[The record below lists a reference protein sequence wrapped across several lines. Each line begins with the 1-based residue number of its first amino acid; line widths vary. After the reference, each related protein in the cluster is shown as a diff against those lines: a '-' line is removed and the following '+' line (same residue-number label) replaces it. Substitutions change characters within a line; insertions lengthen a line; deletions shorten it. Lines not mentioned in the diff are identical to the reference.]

1 MNRTNTRHTRFPTG
15 RLHSRRAFVK
25 GLALAPA
32 VLAAPRWVRAATPA
46 APQPA
51 SHGPIGR
58 TLDASGEIREY
69 KDKETG
75 ARVRMLTDGG
85 ADNVHLYFTS
95 ESFVHGSDVIVFGSN
110 RTGRFQHYRLDIG
123 AKRLTQLTNGEDVHP
138 TRACLGGGGRLF
150 YFDGPSLRVLDVH
163 TLDDRELYRTPDG
176 FEASL
181 PTCTAKGDF
190 VAFAYKEQL
199 AKSTTTNV
207 IYSNMAETF
216 YQHPGSVVMR
226 IDTSNGTPM
235 AVWGERNWISHVLI
249 HPTDPAQILFCHE
262 GGGLVSQ
269 RMFMVN
275 VHDHT
280 RKAGATPLFPMR
292 ENEFTVHEYFTRG
305 GEVGFQYEVRRDGKM
320 EYYDAFSRTDG
331 TWLREFRLPGPRPGH
346 IQSNTDNTLVVGDRG
361 YRTPEDPDG
370 DYYMSLMTHEN
381 GSERVRRLCRREPGD
396 TQFSHGHPVFS
407 LDDQWVL
414 YNSRIGLKENIAMAD
429 VTSI

>member
-1 MNRTNTRHTRFPTG
+1 MNRTNTPDTRFPTS
-15 RLHSRRAFVK
+15 RIHSRRAFVK

-32 VLAAPRWVRAATPA
+32 FLALPRWARAETAGSRPV
-46 APQPA
+46 
-51 SHGPIGR
+51 SHGPVGR
-58 TLDASGEIREY
+58 TIDASSEIKEY

-75 ARVRMLTDGG
+75 ALVRLLTGDGS
-85 ADNVHLYFTS
+85 DNVHLYFTS
-95 ESFVHGSDVIVFGSN
+95 ESFVSGSDAIVFGSN
-110 RTGRFQHYRLDIG
+110 RTGKFQHYLLEIK
-123 AKRLTQLTNGEDVHP
+123 AKRLTQLTNGADIHP
-138 TRACLGGGGRLF
+138 TRACLGAGNLI
-150 YFDGPSLRVLDVH
+150 YFDGPMMRLLKVD
-163 TLDDRELYRTPDG
+163 TLEDRELYRVPDG

-190 VAFAYKEQL
+190 AAFAYKEKL
-199 AKSTTTNV
+199 ATSTSTNV

-226 IDTSNGTPM
+226 IDTANGSPM

-249 HPTDPAQILFCHE
+249 NPINPGQILFCHE
-262 GGGLVSQ
+262 GGGLVGQ
-269 RMFMVN
+269 RMFMVD

-280 RKAGATPLFPMR
+280 QKAGATPLFSMH

-305 GEVGFQYEVRRDGKM
+305 GEVGFQYEVKREGRM

-331 TWLREFRLPGPRPGH
+331 TWVREYRLPGPRPGH

-361 YRTPEDPDG
+361 YLTENDKDG
-370 DYYMSLMTHEN
+370 DYFMSLMTHEN
-381 GSERVRRLCRREPGD
+381 GNEHVRRLCRREPGD

-414 YNSRIGLKENIAMAD
+414 YNSRIGPKENIAMAA
-429 VTSI
+429 VTSM

>member
-1 MNRTNTRHTRFPTG
+1 MNRIHTPHNRFPIS
-15 RLHSRRAFVK
+15 RPHSRRAFVK

-32 VLAAPRWVRAATPA
+32 LVALPRWARADAAPV
-46 APQPA
+46 PQPA

-58 TLDASGEIREY
+58 TIDASGEIKEY

-95 ESFVHGSDVIVFGSN
+95 ESFVSGSDTIVFGSN
-110 RTGRFQHYRLDIG
+110 RTGKFQHYRLDIK
-123 AKRLTQLTNGEDVHP
+123 AKRLTQLTDGEDVHP
-138 TRACLGGGGRLF
+138 TRACLGGERLF
-150 YFDGPSLRVLDVH
+150 YFDGPLLRSLNVS
-163 TLDDRELYRTPDG
+163 TLDDRELYRVPDG
-176 FEASL
+176 FEGGT

-190 VAFAYKEQL
+190 TAFVYKEKL
-199 AKSTTTNV
+199 GKSTTTNV

-216 YQHPGSVVMR
+216 YQHPGCVVMR
-226 IDTSNGTPM
+226 IDTSNGTPV
-235 AVWGERNWISHVLI
+235 AVWGERQWISHVLI
-249 HPTDPAQILFCHE
+249 DRVDPAQILFCHE

-269 RMFMVN
+269 RMFMVD

-280 RKAGATPLFPMR
+280 KKAGATPLFAMH
-292 ENEFTVHEYFTRG
+292 ENEFTVHEFFTRG
-305 GEVGFQYEVRRDGKM
+305 GEVGFQYEVQRDGQM
-320 EYYDAFSRTDG
+320 EYYDAFCRTDG

-361 YRTPEDPDG
+361 YLTPDDKDG

-381 GSERVRRLCRREPGD
+381 GNERVRRLCRREPGD

-414 YNSRIGLKENIAMAD
+414 YNSRIGPKENIAMAD